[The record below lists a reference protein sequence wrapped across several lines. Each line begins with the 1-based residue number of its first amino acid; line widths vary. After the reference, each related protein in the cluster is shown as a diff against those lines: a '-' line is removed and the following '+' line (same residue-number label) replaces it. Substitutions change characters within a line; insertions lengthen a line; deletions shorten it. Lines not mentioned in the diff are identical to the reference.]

1 MKKNGGGKR
10 GTHEKTQYSSKNI
23 KVREAFSAP
32 EVCTKTGLRLAA
44 STGYPGRQSLPG
56 LDSDGGTTWLSQFF
70 AQIYTTENPCLKY
83 DSLEKPCAT
92 NYSCSNSLSKVQNF
106 YVAL

>member
-32 EVCTKTGLRLAA
+32 EVCTKTSLRLLAA
-44 STGYPGRQSLPG
+44 STGYPARRSLPG
-56 LDSDGGTTWLSQFF
+56 LDSDVTT
-70 AQIYTTENPCLKY
+70 
-83 DSLEKPCAT
+83 
-92 NYSCSNSLSKVQNF
+92 
-106 YVAL
+106 ALRG